1 MRKHPIANRYI
12 EERNKGLTYQEIAA
26 KYGVTYQAVAQAAG
40 RHSPGHFR
48 VFTNKSCI
56 YTGLR
61 NWLNENKIS
70 RAELMRRMH
79 LAVGGKNT
87 DRVGRLLRGD
97 TDPNKRDIDL
107 LIQITGLTYEVL
119 FSEEDDHGE
128 E

>member
-1 MRKHPIANRYI
+1 MSRHPKTDKYIA
-12 EERNKGLTYQEIAA
+12 ERNKGLTYQEIAD

-40 RHSPGHFR
+40 RHTPGRFR
-48 VFTNKSCI
+48 VFTKKSCI
-56 YTGLR
+56 YSGLR

-79 LAVGGKNT
+79 LAVCGKTT
-87 DRVGRLLRGD
+87 DRVSRLLRGD
-97 TDPNKRDIDL
+97 TRPNKDDIDL

-119 FSEEDDHGE
+119 FKEDNHGE